1 MTPKFVVYECEECG
15 NLFYRPVD
23 QVITDDGAECHV
35 FVELYQDP
43 DGDTEEFPMCECLG
57 GTPAHV
63 SDFIPAEAENNG

>member
-23 QVITDDGAECHV
+23 HVITDDGAECHV
-35 FVELYQDP
+35 FVGLYQDP

-57 GTPAHV
+57 GEPKRL
-63 SDFIPAEAENNG
+63 SDLIPAENEKQ